1 MKIIVLVPSEEY
13 RSYAGAR
20 IRYGR
25 LAPELAASGVDL
37 ALVDIARFDPSSTD
51 YDLVLISKCHDARS
65 LILAAA
71 VSARGKL
78 VGFDLF
84 DDYFSQEDDSRLTR
98 YRAWL
103 RQLAP
108 VCDFALC
115 STSVMVEVI
124 AKYRRGLPVYVM
136 NDPAPEHDT
145 NSLERIVAKKVADA
159 LNLQRLRVAWF
170 GIGDNP
176 YFPVGLTDLA
186 AHGAAVMELSAS
198 GMAVELT
205 ILTNRRALTA
215 DGLALIRQL
224 PIAAE
229 VSEWTERAEHDL
241 LREALVAFLPVNAS
255 SFSRGK
261 SLNRA
266 FTALSSG
273 CQVLSVGYP
282 LYSALE
288 PLIYRESAELA
299 ADLVRGSLRFSAAT
313 ASKYREK
320 LEVLASART
329 EARNLVAFLATLKG
343 AENNGSLLLAA
354 IHGQSTREETHAL
367 VRKVSGLSVAS
378 PFCAATLDF
387 DVIFR
392 GSPDQLTMLISQR
405 ASPRL
410 LPHVR
415 AKLKGRAR
423 FHNEQYLCV
432 QADSLR
438 TPVAIRSVDLADEP
452 IPFQL
457 ATYAS
462 MMDEVERRIIDAF
475 GPCRT
480 FVSEISR
487 LPFPLAARAA

>member
-1 MKIIVLVPSEEY
+1 MKMIVLVPSDEY

-25 LAPELAASGVDL
+25 LAPELAARGIDL
-37 ALVDIARFDPSSTD
+37 TLIDIARFDPSSAD
-51 YDLVLISKCHDARS
+51 YDLVLVSKCHDARS

-124 AKYRRGLPVYVM
+124 RRYRRDLPVYVM
-136 NDPAPEHDT
+136 NDPAPQHDT
-145 NSLERIVAKKVADA
+145 NSIARVVAKKLADA
-159 LNLQRLRVAWF
+159 RNLQRLRLAWF

-176 YFPVGLTDLA
+176 YFPVGLTDVA
-186 AHGAAVMELSAS
+186 AHGAAIQELSAS
-198 GMAVELT
+198 GMAVDLT

-215 DGLALIRQL
+215 DGLALIQQL
-224 PIAAE
+224 PIAVNVNEWSEPAE
-229 VSEWTERAEHDL
+229 LDL
-241 LREALVAFLPVNAS
+241 LREALVALLPVNAS

-288 PLIYRESAELA
+288 PLIYRDPRELA
-299 ADLVRGSLRFSAAT
+299 VDLVRGSPRLSAAT
-313 ASKYREK
+313 ACEYRNK
-320 LEVLASART
+320 LEAFASAET
-329 EARNLVAFLATLKG
+329 EARNLVAFLATVKG
-343 AENNGSLLLAA
+343 TEDDRSLPLVA
-354 IHGQSTREETHAL
+354 IHGHSTLAETHSLA
-367 VRKVSGLSVAS
+367 RKVGGLSVAS
-378 PFCAATLDF
+378 PFCPATFDF
-387 DVIFR
+387 DVVFR
-392 GSPDQLTMLISQR
+392 GSLDHLTMLISQR
-405 ASPRL
+405 ASSQL

-415 AKLKGRAR
+415 AQLTGRAR
-423 FHNEQYLCV
+423 FRNEQYLCV
-432 QADSLR
+432 QADSPR
-438 TPVAIRSVDLADEP
+438 TPAAIRSTDLADEP

-457 ATYAS
+457 ATYANV
-462 MMDEVERRIIDAF
+462 MDEVERRIIDAF